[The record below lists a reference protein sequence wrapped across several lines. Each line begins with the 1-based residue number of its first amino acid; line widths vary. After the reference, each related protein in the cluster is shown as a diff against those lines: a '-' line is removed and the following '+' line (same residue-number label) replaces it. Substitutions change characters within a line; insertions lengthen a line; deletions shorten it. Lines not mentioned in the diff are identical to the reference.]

1 MTKKDDIF
9 DKVTLSLKDNTKDEK
24 TTQIS
29 LPTSINN
36 VLNQKAR
43 DAHVTKSTYLRMLII
58 ELFKEKNLVSTTTT
72 D

>member
-1 MTKKDDIF
+1 MAKHDDIF

-58 ELFKEKNLVSTTTT
+58 ELFKEKNLV
-72 D
+72 